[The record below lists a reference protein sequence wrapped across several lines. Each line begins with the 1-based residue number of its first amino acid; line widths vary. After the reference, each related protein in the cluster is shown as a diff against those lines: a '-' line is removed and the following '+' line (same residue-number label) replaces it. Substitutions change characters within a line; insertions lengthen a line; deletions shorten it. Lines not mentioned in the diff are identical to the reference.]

1 MATGQEPVSA
11 ANIRA
16 LYQKMAGG
24 GVDSSWISDLK
35 ELRKEMGLG
44 DTLGVLPIEN
54 MQLKV
59 SDEVSG
65 LSAADGYAISP
76 KGVYDFMNEL
86 LNREKSGARIYI
98 KAQNGSG
105 AYTPS
110 VVGDAFSVNDGKL
123 NVLKS
128 GVYVMSFGGYA
139 NVRKEY
145 VLVRALVGNTSVT
158 IAGMAKGS
166 SFSSS
171 SGSSTAAL
179 SGTIRVALN
188 AGDVISMDYVS
199 DGESSY
205 APQIYGTL
213 FITEA

>member
-1 MATGQEPVSA
+1 
-11 ANIRA
+11 
-16 LYQKMAGG
+16 
-24 GVDSSWISDLK
+24 
-35 ELRKEMGLG
+35 MGLG
-44 DTLGVLPIEN
+44 DTLG
-54 MQLKV
+54 KV
-59 SDEVSG
+59 PMDCLDVAFTDSVDDSTIGQQMAVT
-65 LSAADGYAISP
+65 P

-105 AYTPS
+105 TYTPS
-110 VVGDAFSVNDGKL
+110 VVGDAFSVNDSKL

-158 IAGMAKGS
+158 IAGIAKGS
-166 SFSSS
+166 SSSSS

-199 DGESSY
+199 DGENSY
-205 APQIYGTL
+205 APQICGTL

>member
-1 MATGQEPVSA
+1 MATGGEPASA
-11 ANIRA
+11 GNIKA
-16 LYQKMAGG
+16 FYEMLKNG
-24 GVDSSWISDLK
+24 GVSEGFIKDLK
-35 ELRKEMGLG
+35 ALRKAMGLG

-59 SDEVSG
+59 ADEVSG

-86 LNREKSGARIYI
+86 LNREKSGARIYV

-105 AYTPS
+105 TYTPS
-110 VVGDAFSVNDGKL
+110 VVGGAFSVNDSKL

-139 NVRKEY
+139 NIRKEY
-145 VLVRALVGNTSVT
+145 ALVRALVGNTSVT
-158 IAGMAKGS
+158 IAGIAKGS

-171 SGSSTAAL
+171 SGSGTAAL

-199 DGESSY
+199 DGDNSY